1 MPLSTQ
7 KRSARVPIE
16 FYCFKFDARR
26 VYGYT
31 DALARHKPQIHSS
44 PVSAMTFFL
53 LPRRAVVSTMP
64 VPPLATRM
72 PTPAMQFP
80 TFGSFTPNGLDVD
93 ITCSLSLPATGYPH
107 MRTALPIPVTG
118 NPHITSAGRWNGFF
132 THYGWRRA
140 AGDRDTPAD
149 VGIGENLTRGEKE
162 CGSKTADVS

>member
-1 MPLSTQ
+1 MPIATQ
-7 KRSARVPIE
+7 KRSAREPVE

-53 LPRRAVVSTMP
+53 LPRRAVVSIIP
-64 VPPLATRM
+64 VPHLATRM

-80 TFGSFTPNGLDVD
+80 NLGSFTPNGLDVD
-93 ITCSLSLPATGYPH
+93 IPCSLSLPATGYPH

-118 NPHITSAGRWNGFF
+118 DPYVTRARRRHGFF
-132 THYGWRRA
+132 TQDGWRRT
-140 AGDRDTPAD
+140 AGDGDTPAD
-149 VGIGENLTRGEKE
+149 VGIGDNLTRVEKE
-162 CGSKTADVS
+162 CGRKTADVS